1 MGFWQFLN
9 QWWNLPYLV
18 ALGLVGVFFV
28 LQVFGFA
35 AHAFSGDHE
44 IDLDGDGIPDHDL
57 ATEHDVDADHDV
69 DGGDADQDLDGGSD
83 HDAEAPSG
91 HGAFSIGAFLGVGRV
106 PFLVVWLT
114 LFIFAG
120 FTGLFLNRVLLAQ
133 AGEYRGWFFSLS
145 ILGSLAVG
153 VLAVRFVAKGVQK
166 LVDVGGRGASAR
178 KELRGRIGIVASARL
193 DAQFGEIRVRDG
205 RGDELIVHGKL
216 AEGEEALERG
226 SAVVLVDLDREGGL
240 FTVASLKQ

>member
-28 LQVFGFA
+28 LQLFGFA

-44 IDLDGDGIPDHDL
+44 IDPDYDGVPDDL
-57 ATEHDVDADHDV
+57 ATEHDIDGDAEHDV
-69 DGGDADQDLDGGSD
+69 DVP
-83 HDAEAPSG
+83 E

-120 FTGLFLNRVLLAQ
+120 FTGLFLNRVLSAQ
-133 AGEYRGWFFSLS
+133 AGGYRGWFFPLSL
-145 ILGSLAVG
+145 LGSLAVG
-153 VLAVRFVAKGVQK
+153 ATAVRFTAKGVQK
-166 LVDVGGRGASAR
+166 LVDVGGRGSSAR
-178 KELRGRIGIVASARL
+178 RDLRGRIGTVASARL
-193 DAQFGEIRVRDG
+193 DSQFGEIRVRDA
-205 RGDELIVHGKL
+205 RGDELIVHGRL
-216 AEGEEALERG
+216 AEGEDALERG
-226 SAVVLVDLDREGGL
+226 AEVVLVDLQREENL
-240 FTVASLKQ
+240 FTVASLKS

>member
-1 MGFWQFLN
+1 MNFWQFLN

-28 LQVFGFA
+28 LQLFGFA
-35 AHAFSGDHE
+35 AHAFAGDHE
-44 IDLDGDGIPDHDL
+44 IDLDGDGVPDDL
-57 ATEHDVDADHDV
+57 ATEHDIDGDADHDV
-69 DGGDADQDLDGGSD
+69 DVP
-83 HDAEAPSG
+83 E

-133 AGEYRGWFFSLS
+133 AGVYRGWFFPL
-145 ILGSLAVG
+145 SLAGALASSV
-153 VLAVRFVAKGVQK
+153 VAVRVAAKGVAK

-178 KELRGRIGIVASARL
+178 RDLRGRIGVVASATL
-193 DAQFGEIRVRDG
+193 DSQFGEIRVRDG
-205 RGDELIVHGKL
+205 RGEELIVHGRLDGTEKV
-216 AEGEEALERG
+216 LERG
-226 SAVVLVDLDREGGL
+226 AEVVLVDLQDEGV
-240 FTVASLKQ
+240 FTVAGVDGEAGLAGTGRRPRAGADDR